1 MRSGTTTLLQH
12 MNAINVNV
20 RWEKMAQSSN
30 QNARRPISSGSNR
43 GLSLCKHFCSAS
55 EFEATRANGGQ
66 TSALCLVGYTQEFSL
81 YFGTRHAC
89 WVTKGRHRKNTLETQ
104 RRCMLCLST
113 CFSDVAMPPA
123 QPRENSASATAG
135 QHRCDVLGVQK
146 LQRRC
151 SVEPRGAVVVLGSL
165 ACDDAERL
173 GNG

>member
-30 QNARRPISSGSNR
+30 QNARRPIASGSNR

-66 TSALCLVGYTQEFSL
+66 TSALRLVGYIQEFSL

-89 WVTKGRHRKNTLETQ
+89 WLASNGSWGIAVLSEKLKNVVKNSDAAAAHECNQRKCALGKNGSKLKSERT
-104 RRCMLCLST
+104 
-113 CFSDVAMPPA
+113 
-123 QPRENSASATAG
+123 SANFFW
-135 QHRCDVLGVQK
+135 VK
-146 LQRRC
+146 
-151 SVEPRGAVVVLGSL
+151 PGAVTL
-165 ACDDAERL
+165 
-173 GNG
+173 